1 MTKTEATN
9 LHRELDSAIKSIL
22 GKYNLTLRG
31 NSLRFGD
38 REVKLNIT
46 MEQLNTDGSHKADD
60 YTENMLRHELKMLGI
75 SNIPSTIVGSKIKSL
90 MGEVYTITGY
100 NRRAQKY
107 PVEAQRV
114 SDGQMFKLTGRGIQ
128 FI

>member
-9 LHRELDSAIKSIL
+9 LHRELDSAIRNIL
-22 GKYNLTLRG
+22 GKYNLTLKS
-31 NSLRFGD
+31 NSLRFGE
-38 REVKLNIT
+38 REIKWNLS

-60 YTENMLRHELKMLGI
+60 YTENMLRYEFSTSGVK
-75 SNIPSTIVGSKIKSL
+75 NIPSKIVGSKIKSFS
-90 MGEVYTITGY
+90 GETFIITGY

-114 SDGQMFKLTGRGIQ
+114 SDGQMFKMMGRGVQ

>member
-1 MTKTEATN
+1 MTNTEATN

-22 GKYNLTLRG
+22 GKYNLTLKG
-31 NSLRFGD
+31 NSLRFGE
-38 REVKLNIT
+38 REIKWNLS

-60 YTENMLRHELKMLGI
+60 YTENMLRHEFTILGI
-75 SNIPSTIVGSKIKSL
+75 KNIPSTIVGSKVKTL
-90 MGEVYTITGY
+90 RGEIYTITGY

-107 PVEAQRV
+107 PVEAQRD
-114 SDGQMFKLTGRGIQ
+114 SDGQMFKLTGRNVQ